1 MSDVITVKCV
11 LARGKFED
19 PRGICDGLAFVN
31 PAQKGKPWH
40 WIACHE
46 KGTPAFPTTGGL
58 REMPQWEYEVR
69 GERLHF
75 TPSLLDTS
83 DQFHTAYNWD
93 VAFAELPASRG
104 AHDFFFEINPEV
116 KP

>member
-1 MSDVITVKCV
+1 MITVRCV
-11 LARGKFED
+11 LARGRFEG
-19 PRGICDGLAFVN
+19 PGGTCDGLAFVN
-31 PAQKGKPWH
+31 PAQKGNPWH

-46 KGTPAFPTTGGL
+46 KGTPGL
-58 REMPQWEYEVR
+58 TAGVCPQWVYEVR
-69 GERLHF
+69 GDRLHL

-93 VAFAELPASRG
+93 VAFAEKPDGMG
-104 AHDFFFEINPEV
+104 AHEFFFVINPDL

>member
-11 LARGKFED
+11 LKRRGYEH
-19 PRGICDGLAFVN
+19 PNGICDALAFVN
-31 PAQKGKPWH
+31 PAQKGSPWH

-46 KGTPAFPTTGGL
+46 KGQPPLPGTTH
-58 REMPQWEYEVR
+58 PQWEYEVR
-69 GERLHF
+69 GNRLHF

-83 DQFHTAYNWD
+83 DNFHTAYNWD
-93 VAFAELPASRG
+93 VQFAECPHGQG
-104 AHDFFFEINPEV
+104 AHDFFFELNPEV